1 MIYSNV
7 FQVVFFLCRK
17 DHSSISTDDVL
28 SGAVFEATLSHGTT
42 FRNEISM
49 LKDKVERLRAK
60 DDEMVLIMFYKMQ
73 MMNTLCKSFLQK
85 IIRVFME
92 ISGKWKPFVL
102 RSLEEVA
109 TSTPGLFLQITE
121 DRQEADV
128 ILSDN
133 KERPNLVCIS
143 WEKISGRYNAIIE
156 FGHECK
162 LTDIQLQSVATLEL
176 LSAIGFHR
184 EMLRLYTTLASL
196 PFSYENERSII
207 QRYDPYSIL
216 LNGSNKLMTHKLG
229 RKTWSL
235 EIGGYGQ
242 LCRLSEL
249 DKVGLNLL
257 FPPCIT
263 KSFVPMLSSE
273 TKMFY
278 CGRRVMDDHNRPGQS
293 RTDGRCGPSNG
304 ANCPACRTLIDK
316 KTGKMLKI
324 LTKGKFQGWSGEIY
338 CGKKLSGSTC
348 GPSYG
353 SPCILCCLE

>member
-1 MIYSNV
+1 
-7 FQVVFFLCRK
+7 
-17 DHSSISTDDVL
+17 
-28 SGAVFEATLSHGTT
+28 
-42 FRNEISM
+42 
-49 LKDKVERLRAK
+49 
-60 DDEMVLIMFYKMQ
+60 
-73 MMNTLCKSFLQK
+73 
-85 IIRVFME
+85 ME

-162 LTDIQLQSVATLEL
+162 LTDMQLQGVATLEL

-249 DKVGLNLL
+249 DKVGLNL

-263 KSFVPMLSSE
+263 KSFVPLLSSE
-273 TKMFY
+273 TKMCY
-278 CGRRVMDDHNRPGQS
+278 CGRRAMEDHNRPRQS
-293 RTDGRCGPSNG
+293 RTDGRWGPYKG

-316 KTGKMLKI
+316 KKGKMLKI
-324 LTKGKFQGWSGEIY
+324 LTKGKFQSWSGEIY
-338 CGKKLSGSTC
+338 CGKKLYGSTC
-348 GPSYG
+348 GPRYG
-353 SPCILCCLE
+353 SPCVSYCSQ

>member
-1 MIYSNV
+1 M
-7 FQVVFFLCRK
+7 FFRLLFFLCRK

-28 SGAVFEATLSHGTT
+28 SGEVFEATLSHGTT

-49 LKDKVERLRAK
+49 LKDKVERLLAK
-60 DDEMVLIMFYKMQ
+60 DDDDKMQ
-73 MMNTLCKSFLQK
+73 MMNTLCKSVVQK

-92 ISGKWKPFVL
+92 ISRKSNPFVL
-102 RSLEEVA
+102 RFLEEVA

-133 KERPNLVCIS
+133 KQRPNLVCIS
-143 WEKISGRYNAIIE
+143 WGNVFGRYNAIIE

-162 LTDIQLQSVATLEL
+162 LTDMQLQDVATLEF

-235 EIGGYGQ
+235 ET
-242 LCRLSEL
+242 
-249 DKVGLNLL
+249 V
-257 FPPCIT
+257 
-263 KSFVPMLSSE
+263 V
-273 TKMFY
+273 
-278 CGRRVMDDHNRPGQS
+278 
-293 RTDGRCGPSNG
+293 
-304 ANCPACRTLIDK
+304 
-316 KTGKMLKI
+316 
-324 LTKGKFQGWSGEIY
+324 
-338 CGKKLSGSTC
+338 
-348 GPSYG
+348 
-353 SPCILCCLE
+353 